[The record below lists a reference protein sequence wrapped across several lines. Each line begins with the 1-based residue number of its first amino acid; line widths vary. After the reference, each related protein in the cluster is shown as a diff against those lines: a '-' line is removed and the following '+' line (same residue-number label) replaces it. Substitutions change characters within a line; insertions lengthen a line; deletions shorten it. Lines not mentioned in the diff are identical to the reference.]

1 MMIGLILTVL
11 AGPGLPSQ
19 AAPRQESVIPR
30 ITAEWM
36 SEDDG
41 VLELKLAHEEKARP
55 DGGVLRVDSRRRL
68 VEWHGIPGEV
78 GCKMK
83 VEVSFDD
90 VKGVSVSDQAGFV
103 LELRTGKNK
112 KLTFLPVP
120 HAWWFVQQ
128 WTAEGGNLGHNL
140 PEGTLRT
147 QDGEMGAAGA
157 SAGAAPRPKHRDT
170 PPQVAADTRT
180 AANAVL
186 AALGRDL
193 LR

>member
-1 MMIGLILTVL
+1 MIIGLLLTML
-11 AGPGLPSQ
+11 AGPGFPRE
-19 AAPRQESVIPR
+19 AAPRPEGGAQRSN
-30 ITAEWM
+30 AEWM
-36 SEDDG
+36 TETDG

-55 DGGVLRVDSRRRL
+55 DGGVLRVDPRRRL
-68 VEWHGIPGEV
+68 LEWEGIPGEF
-78 GCKMK
+78 GCKVK
-83 VEVSFDD
+83 VEVSFED

-147 QDGEMGAAGA
+147 QDGEMGATGA

-186 AALGRDL
+186 AALGRDR